1 MHETDMLDSRAACME
16 GRGQQNAW
24 SLGACAED
32 VVFFLS
38 SWTDHGISYYCAI
51 RALQL
56 EATHCMFAICA
67 WNVTET
73 LLGEATVFYPFFL
86 QLF

>member
-1 MHETDMLDSRAACME
+1 MH
-16 GRGQQNAW
+16 GRWVHVQKMW
-24 SLGACAED
+24 
-32 VVFFLS
+32 FFFS

-73 LLGEATVFYPFFL
+73 LLGEATVF
-86 QLF
+86 